1 MKIKLNREIERKLKM
16 LIKKELGKFRVKKG
30 VKELLFGMVK

>member
-16 LIKKELGKFRVKKG
+16 LIKKELGKFRGKKG